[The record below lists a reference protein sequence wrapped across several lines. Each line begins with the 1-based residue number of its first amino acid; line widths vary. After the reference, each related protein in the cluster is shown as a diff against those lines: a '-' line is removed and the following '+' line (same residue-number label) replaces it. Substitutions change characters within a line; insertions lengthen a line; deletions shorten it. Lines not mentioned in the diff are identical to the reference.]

1 MHVLLFPYI
10 KSTTIDDGKGED
22 KTFYVTHPFHPLK
35 GKKFTP
41 LTIRYIWGE
50 RRVYYYDEK
59 AVLKALPLCWTDLM
73 PEDPYIT
80 IANKRAP
87 FRIVD
92 LLQLLEIIKNLQNKD
107 TNTINKSK

>member
-1 MHVLLFPYI
+1 MERVKIKLFMLHI
-10 KSTTIDDGKGED
+10 
-22 KTFYVTHPFHPLK
+22 HFHPLK

-59 AVLKALPLCWTDLM
+59 EVLKALPLCWTDLM
-73 PEDPYIT
+73 PEDPYIAV
-80 IANKRAP
+80 ANKRVP

-107 TNTINKSK
+107 TNIIKNQE